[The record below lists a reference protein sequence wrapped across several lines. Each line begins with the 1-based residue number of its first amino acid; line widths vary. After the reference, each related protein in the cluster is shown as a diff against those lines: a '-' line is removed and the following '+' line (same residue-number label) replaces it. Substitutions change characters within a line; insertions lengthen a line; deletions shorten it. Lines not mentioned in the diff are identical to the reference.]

1 MSKITMREMLEAGV
15 HFGHQKRFWNPKMKQ
30 YIFGERHKIH
40 IINLEKTLPLYED
53 AVNFLSKLAS
63 KRGKILF
70 VGTKKAAQEAIKEE
84 ATRAGMPYVSN
95 RWLGGMLTN
104 YKTVR
109 QSIKRLKDFEK
120 MRDEG
125 MFERLVKKEALMRER
140 EIQKLEKSF
149 GGIRNMNGLPDALFV
164 IDSMNEKIALDEARR
179 LGIPV
184 VCIVDTNSDPDNI
197 DYVIPGND
205 DATRAIRLYLKGIVD
220 AILVAKEHL
229 KGDDK
234 EEVREHKDKKAA
246 KPQPTV
252 KTKAKAKVET
262 EAEVVEASAEHV
274 SMDPAKA
281 KAEEKDIV
289 KEENAEITDAQ
300 KAEKRVVKKAAA
312 KKDEEAPAKK
322 ATSKAEPKKAA
333 TSKKKK

>member
-53 AVNFLSKLAS
+53 AVNFLSKIVA
-63 KRGKILF
+63 KRGKVLF
-70 VGTKKAAQEAIKEE
+70 VGTKKAAQDAIKEE

-120 MRDEG
+120 MREEG
-125 MFERLVKKEALMRER
+125 LFERLVKKEALMRER
-140 EIQKLEKSF
+140 EIIKLEKSF

-164 IDSMNEKIALDEARR
+164 IDSMHEKIAIDEARR
-179 LGIPV
+179 LGIPI
-184 VCIVDTNSDPDNI
+184 VCIVDSNSDPDGI
-197 DYVIPGND
+197 DYVVPGND

-220 AILVAKEHL
+220 AILVAKEHH
-229 KGDDK
+229 KVDEKVDAH
-234 EEVREHKDKKAA
+234 EHKEKKAA
-246 KPQPTV
+246 KAQPTV
-252 KTKAKAKVET
+252 KTKAKAKVEVS
-262 EAEVVEASAEHV
+262 EEVVEESAELE
-274 SMDPAKA
+274 SMNPAKA
-281 KAEEKDIV
+281 KIEERDIV
-289 KEENAEITDAQ
+289 KEENAEIADAQ
-300 KAEKRVVKKAAA
+300 KIEKRVVKKAAA
-312 KKDEEAPAKK
+312 HKEEAPVKKAPAKK
-322 ATSKAEPKKAA
+322 AVPKEKAVA
-333 TSKKKK
+333 KKKK

>member
-1 MSKITMREMLEAGV
+1 MSKVTMREMLEAGV

-40 IINLEKTLPLYED
+40 IINLEKTLPLYQD

-125 MFERLVKKEALMRER
+125 LFERLVKKEALMRER
-140 EIQKLEKSF
+140 EIIKLEKSF

-164 IDSMNEKIALDEARR
+164 IDSMHEKIALDEARR

-184 VCIVDTNSDPDNI
+184 LCIVDTNSDPDNI

-205 DATRAIRLYLKGIVD
+205 DATRAIRLYLKGVVD

-229 KGDDK
+229 KADDK
-234 EEVREHKDKKAA
+234 DESRDHKDKKAA

-252 KTKAKAKVET
+252 KTKTKTKAED
-262 EAEVVEASAEHV
+262 EIEVSSE
-274 SMDPAKA
+274 MTTPAKA
-281 KAEEKDIV
+281 KLEEKIIA
-289 KEENAEITDAQ
+289 KEEDAEIADEQ
-300 KAEKRVVKKAAA
+300 KVEKRVVKKAPAKKEDEAA
-312 KKDEEAPAKK
+312 KKPAKK
-322 ATSKAEPKKAA
+322 TEAKAKPAAKK
-333 TSKKKK
+333 